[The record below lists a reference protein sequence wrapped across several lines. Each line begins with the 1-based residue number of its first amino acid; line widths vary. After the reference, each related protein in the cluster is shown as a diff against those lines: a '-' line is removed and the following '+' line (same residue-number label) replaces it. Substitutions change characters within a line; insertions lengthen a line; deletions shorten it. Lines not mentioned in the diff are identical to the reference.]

1 MESKF
6 LLSHSPIKSKSK
18 LYLNV
23 SQKTPKTNNE
33 KKAGAASGWTNTLS
47 GKRGSKSLI
56 VKSGGQEKMTTQK
69 TRKRRAVSVDRESNK
84 KGSMSMSM
92 VIKI

>member
-18 LYLNV
+18 RKLNV
-23 SQKTPKTNNE
+23 SQKTPKNNKE
-33 KKAGAASGWTNTLS
+33 KKAGASSGGTNTLS